1 MTISTACPP
10 VIWLRQT
17 LEVHILG
24 IRNPD
29 LTLRP
34 STTWPGRY
42 ELPDGSQ
49 IPATYVVGA
58 DMVPSEWNINGIEMT
73 IEDVPEI
80 ENPGS
85 MCGVVS
91 YERWQVRFTNYGWE
105 ESTTMALSTRDVARR
120 LARAFPRDQVT
131 YMPRT
136 EATFER
142 LSARILG
149 PYINPPIP

>member
-10 VIWLRQT
+10 VTWLRNT
-17 LEVHILG
+17 LEVHILD

-29 LTLRP
+29 LTLKP
-34 STTWPGRY
+34 SNSWPGRY
-42 ELPDGSQ
+42 VLPDSSV
-49 IPATYVVGA
+49 IPAVYVIGQS
-58 DMVPSEWNINGIEMT
+58 MVPSEWDINGIELT

-85 MCGVVS
+85 MSGVVS
-91 YERWQVRFTNYGWE
+91 YERWQCRFTNYGWE
-105 ESTTMALSTRDVARR
+105 QGTEMRTNLLSISRR

-131 YMPRT
+131 YMART
-136 EATFER
+136 EATFES
-142 LSARILG
+142 LSVRILG